1 MDEEGKVNFLELN
14 RSIWGDEA
22 PGWTYILPSGVR
34 EQVGIYLKDARI
46 KGFETPGSF
55 ISTLF
60 PLLFTIGGL
69 ILFVMLV
76 WGSLEVFFAAGSAK
90 LADSG
95 KKRITSALI
104 GFILLFSA
112 FWIGQIISTIF
123 GIDFGLSTS

>member
-1 MDEEGKVNFLELN
+1 MEEGKVNFLELN
-14 RSIWGDEA
+14 QSIWRND
-22 PGWTYILPSGVR
+22 SGGI
-34 EQVGIYLKDARI
+34 VGKLLANLRI
-46 KGFETPGSF
+46 HGFETPGAF
-55 ISTLF
+55 ISTAF

-76 WGSLEVFFAAGSAK
+76 WGSLEIFFAAGSAK

-123 GIDFGLSTS
+123 GIDFGLSSGYDPYSEL

>member
-14 RSIWGDEA
+14 RTIWGLEPDRVSDKTFMGRVIQMA
-22 PGWTYILPSGVR
+22 YD
-34 EQVGIYLKDARI
+34 YRI
-46 KGFETPGSF
+46 SIFETPGAF
-55 ISTLF
+55 ISTAF

>member
-1 MDEEGKVNFLELN
+1 MEEGKVNFLELN
-14 RSIWGDEA
+14 HSIWGLE
-22 PGWTYILPSGVR
+22 PSTEKSGGLFYRFR
-34 EQVGIYLKDARI
+34 EYLADGRI
-46 KGFETPGSF
+46 SGFETPGAF